1 MKKSLLVLVIV
12 LIIILGI
19 VVEFTSKEGDVV
31 SGSSEYRV
39 LRVID
44 GDTIEVE
51 RIGKVRYIGVDSPET
66 KHPSKNEEPYG
77 REAFEANRRLVEDKR
92 VRLELD
98 VGERDRYGRV
108 LAYVYV
114 GDVFVNAWLVANGYA
129 QVMTVPPNVKY
140 ADLFVKLEQDARE
153 AAKGLWGIPKD
164 RTEEAEEGYWASSR
178 SNKFHWSSCRWA
190 RKISPRN
197 LVVFE
202 NREEALKADYI
213 PCKECKP

>member
-1 MKKSLLVLVIV
+1 
-12 LIIILGI
+12 
-19 VVEFTSKEGDVV
+19 
-31 SGSSEYRV
+31 
-39 LRVID
+39 
-44 GDTIEVE
+44 
-51 RIGKVRYIGVDSPET
+51 
-66 KHPSKNEEPYG
+66 
-77 REAFEANRRLVEDKR
+77 LVEDKR